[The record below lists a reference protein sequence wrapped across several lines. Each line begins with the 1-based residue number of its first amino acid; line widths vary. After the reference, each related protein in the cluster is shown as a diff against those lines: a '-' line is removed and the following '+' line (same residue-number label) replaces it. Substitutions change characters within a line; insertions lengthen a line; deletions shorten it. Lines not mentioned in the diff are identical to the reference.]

1 MYPTQE
7 EVEQLQQFSVLERV
21 MILNE
26 LQENEEG
33 GSNERE
39 KRS

>member
-1 MYPTQE
+1 MYATQE
-7 EVEQLQQFSVLERV
+7 EIEQLQQFSILERV

-33 GSNERE
+33 GSDER
-39 KRS
+39 KKGS